1 MKLNDNVVLKK
12 SNGIEYLQFK
22 KLLEL
27 GINHCYTLKSDNIDF
42 STGNSNQEESLQKI
56 CNAIN
61 VKREKLII
69 PIQTH
74 SINLK
79 NVWGELP
86 KEELE
91 NVDGLIS
98 DKPGGV
104 LASRNADC
112 ILFFFFDPVKR
123 VIANVHSG
131 WKGTF
136 KKVGEKTIVKMIT
149 DYGSK
154 AEDILCFINPCLR
167 SCHFEVDEDVKNLCE
182 EIFRFTGKVDEFIFK
197 GEIVDGKQKYYIDTV
212 KINKILFKDIGIK
225 DENIFDSEIC
235 SMCNSE
241 KIHSA
246 RAEREN
252 FTRAIALIELS

>member
-1 MKLNDNVVLKK
+1 MELNDNVILKK
-12 SNGIEYLQFK
+12 AEGIEYIQFK
-22 KLLEL
+22 KLLEY
-27 GINHCYTLKSDNIDF
+27 GINHCYTLKAENLDF
-42 STGNSNQEESLQKI
+42 TTGNKNQEESLKKV
-56 CNAIN
+56 CNAIG
-61 VKREKLII
+61 VKRENLII

-112 ILFFFFDPVKR
+112 ILFFFFDSVKK

-149 DYGSK
+149 DYGCK
-154 AEDILCFINPCLR
+154 AEDILCFINPCIR
-167 SCHFEVDEDVKNLCE
+167 KCHFEVDEDVKLLCE
-182 EIFRFTGKVDEFIFK
+182 EIFKFTGKLDEFIFK
-197 GEIVDGKQKYYIDTV
+197 GEIKDGKQKYFIDTI

-225 DENIFDSEIC
+225 EENIFDSEIC
-235 SMCNSE
+235 SMCNKD

-246 RAEREN
+246 RAEGEN
-252 FTRAIALIELS
+252 FTRAIALIELK